1 MFYNNINCKRGHQMI
16 ELLFVLIIL
25 EIVIGIYM
33 IMFMEKKIR
42 LIEEVNKNLVKSGFS
57 GNLTEFKMNLKILNV
72 RLRAILAERVAQEKV
87 EKVEK
92 VAGLLNSVL
101 LGFSFF
107 KFLGKR
113 KDKKFSKHK

>member
-42 LIEEVNKNLVKSGFS
+42 LIEEVNKNLVKSGIKCKTS
-57 GNLTEFKMNLKILNV
+57 GNTC
-72 RLRAILAERVAQEKV
+72 
-87 EKVEK
+87 
-92 VAGLLNSVL
+92 
-101 LGFSFF
+101 
-107 KFLGKR
+107 GKGCTGE
-113 KDKKFSKHK
+113 S

>member
-16 ELLFVLIIL
+16 ELLFVLIVL
-25 EIVIGIYM
+25 EIVVGVYM
-33 IMFMEKKIR
+33 IMLMDKKIR
-42 LIEEVNKNLVKSGFS
+42 LTEEVNRNLVKSGFR
-57 GNLTEFKMNLKILNV
+57 GNLTEFKMNLRILNV
-72 RLRAILAERVAQEKV
+72 KLRAILAERVAQEKV

-101 LGFSFF
+101 LGFSLF

-113 KDKKFSKHK
+113 KDKNFSKHK

>member
-16 ELLFVLIIL
+16 ELLFVLIVL
-25 EIVIGIYM
+25 EIVVGVYM
-33 IMFMEKKIR
+33 IMLMDKKIR
-42 LIEEVNKNLVKSGFS
+42 LTEEVNRNLVKSGFR
-57 GNLTEFKMNLKILNV
+57 GNLTEFKMNLRILNV
-72 RLRAILAERVAQEKV
+72 KLRAILTERVAQEKV

-101 LGFSFF
+101 LGFSLF

-113 KDKKFSKHK
+113 KDKNFSKHK

>member
-16 ELLFVLIIL
+16 ELLFVLIVL
-25 EIVIGIYM
+25 EIVVGVYM
-33 IMFMEKKIR
+33 IMLMDKKIR
-42 LIEEVNKNLVKSGFS
+42 LTEEVNRNLVKSGFR
-57 GNLTEFKMNLKILNV
+57 GNLTEFKMNLRILNAK
-72 RLRAILAERVAQEKV
+72 LRAILAERVAQEKV

-101 LGFSFF
+101 LGFSLF

-113 KDKKFSKHK
+113 KDKNFSKHK